1 MGRARLEGVPS
12 KLPNCAAL
20 AARGD
25 YSLVEIRFPVLAL
38 AAARVKYKVVRLG
51 LKWWWVLALAVVCGL
66 PGSARPTPAIRQSAA
81 PSENPKP
88 ADKPAQDQPAS
99 KPSAH
104 KPATTKSSPAKK
116 PAPRST
122 VKKRK
127 RVMSP
132 RVRRIRQ
139 AFVASTNLRPMAQQ
153 LIQDR
158 TPAAYAGVEGYARAH
173 AKEDAGALAWLVVGY
188 ARVLDRDYA
197 HAIDPLNRAKP
208 LAGDLGD
215 YVAYYLGTC
224 YMQTARQGEA
234 LATLANFEKNYPD
247 SLLVRD
253 AHLSYANALLIEGRA
268 AEAAELLEKDRLP
281 VRSDIEFTVGK
292 AYVAAGQ
299 QTKAAEALANVYYNM
314 PTAAEADAAYAEL
327 KKLSS
332 APAATMA
339 QRKTRA
345 DLLMKAR
352 RYNDAA
358 DEYRELLIHATPDTR
373 AGMELALADALH
385 RAGRNREAK
394 AELTTLP
401 GATPD
406 QNAQRLYI
414 LGEVAWALD
423 QNEEFY
429 RTVDE
434 LRQLAPSSPWL
445 ESALLSVANLH
456 LVHHEYDQ
464 SLDAF
469 HELQQRFPNGAR
481 ASYAHWKA
489 AWLILRQG
497 RNDEAKKQF
506 EEQLALYPGG
516 NETSNALYWRARLA
530 EEDNQPAMARAYYQ
544 KLSDRYRNYYYA
556 ELGRQR
562 MKNLPVSADPPG
574 QYPLL
579 DRIPPLDHGEKIEL
593 TESPA
598 DDLHLQKAELL
609 GNGGLVDLAVR
620 ELQAAAATDNGSWAP
635 AETAQLFTETG
646 HYDRAIEVMK
656 KSVPSYFAVDIPNLP
671 RPYWEALFPRPFW
684 NDLKRFSVAHG
695 LDPYLVASLIRQES
709 EFNPLAVSRA
719 NAVGLM
725 QLLPKTGKLVSKQE
739 QLKHYTPSQLFT
751 PAVNL
756 QLGTRYFRGMVD
768 QFGGSF
774 AYALAAYNAGSD
786 RVEEWMGQG
795 KYRDEQEFVESIPF
809 TETREYVQAILRNAS
824 VYRQLYGAP

>member
-1 MGRARLEGVPS
+1 
-12 KLPNCAAL
+12 
-20 AARGD
+20 
-25 YSLVEIRFPVLAL
+25 
-38 AAARVKYKVVRLG
+38 
-51 LKWWWVLALAVVCGL
+51 
-66 PGSARPTPAIRQSAA
+66 
-81 PSENPKP
+81 
-88 ADKPAQDQPAS
+88 
-99 KPSAH
+99 
-104 KPATTKSSPAKK
+104 
-116 PAPRST
+116 
-122 VKKRK
+122 
-127 RVMSP
+127 
-132 RVRRIRQ
+132 
-139 AFVASTNLRPMAQQ
+139 MAQQ

-158 TPAAYAGVEGYARAH
+158 TPAAFTGVEAYARAH

-188 ARVLDRDYA
+188 AHVLDRDYA

-224 YMQTARQGEA
+224 YLQTARQGEA
-234 LATLANFEKNYPD
+234 LADLANFATNYPD

-253 AHLSYANALLIEGRA
+253 AHLSYAGALLIDGRA
-268 AEAAELLEKDRLP
+268 AEAAALLEKDRLP
-281 VRSDIEFTVGK
+281 ARSDIEFTLGK
-292 AYVAAGQ
+292 AYVAMGQ
-299 QTKAAEALANVYYNM
+299 PAKAAEALANVYYNM

-327 KKLSS
+327 KKLPS
-332 APAATMA
+332 APAATGA

-345 DLLMKAR
+345 DLLLKAK

-358 DEYRELLIHATPDTR
+358 DEYRELAIHAAPEGR
-373 AGMELALADALH
+373 AAVELALADALH
-385 RAGRNREAK
+385 RSGRNREAK
-394 AELTTLP
+394 SELTTLP
-401 GATPD
+401 GASAD

-423 QNEEFY
+423 QNDEFY
-429 RTVDE
+429 RTVDQ
-434 LRQLAPSSPWL
+434 LRQLAPTSQWL
-445 ESALLSVANLH
+445 EAALLSVANLH

-469 HELQQRFPNGAR
+469 RELQQRFPTGAR

-489 AWLILRQG
+489 AWLTLRQG
-497 RNDEAKKQF
+497 RNEEAKKEF
-506 EEQLALYPGG
+506 EEQIALYPAG

-562 MKNLPVSADPPG
+562 MKKLPQTADAPG

-579 DRIPPLDHGEKIEL
+579 DHVPPLENDQKIVL
-593 TESPA
+593 TEPPA

-609 GNGGLVDLAVR
+609 GNGGLVDFAVR
-620 ELQAAAATDNGSWAP
+620 ELQAAAKTDNGNWAP
-635 AETAQLFTETG
+635 AETAQIYTDTG

-656 KSVPSYFAVDIPNLP
+656 QSVPSYFAVEIDNLP
-671 RPYWEALFPRPFW
+671 RPYWEALFPRPYW
-684 NDLKRFSVAHG
+684 NDLKRFSVANG

-709 EFNPLAVSRA
+709 EFNPAAVSRA

-725 QLLPKTGKLVSKQE
+725 QLLPKTGKLVAKQE
-739 QLKHYTPSQLFT
+739 SLKRYSATQLFT
-751 PAVNL
+751 PVVNL

-774 AYALAAYNAGSD
+774 EYALAAYNAGSD

-809 TETREYVQAILRNAS
+809 TETREYVQAIMRNAS